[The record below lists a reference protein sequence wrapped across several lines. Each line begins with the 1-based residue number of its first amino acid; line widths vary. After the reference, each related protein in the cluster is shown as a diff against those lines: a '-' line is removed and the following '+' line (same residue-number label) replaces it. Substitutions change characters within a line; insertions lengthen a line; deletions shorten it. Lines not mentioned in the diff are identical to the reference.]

1 MRYTATYTTQL
12 AASPES
18 SGVAGQFAGIDFL
31 RKSRG
36 DPNKS
41 ATDAA
46 TTKNKPIY
54 TDHQSSLVSS
64 QLLSPTEDLPIALLR
79 TDYICALCFGYVKR
93 WLQKAPKRAGHTPF
107 FTLSEESE
115 IYAANY

>member
-1 MRYTATYTTQL
+1 MRYTATYATQL
-12 AASPES
+12 PERPGS
-18 SGVAGQFAGIDFL
+18 SGIAGQFAGIDFL
-31 RKSRG
+31 MKSRG

-41 ATDAA
+41 AKDAA

-64 QLLSPTEDLPIALLR
+64 QLLSPTENLPIALLR
-79 TDYICALCFGYVKR
+79 TDCICALIC
-93 WLQKAPKRAGHTPF
+93 QAMAPKRAGNTPF
-107 FTLSEESE
+107 FSLSDESE